1 MQNFTSELA
10 SFMVAL
16 QTSNRVQYHRSQL
29 ELTLEQQIALL
40 TQIKATISS
49 PVGSTVDSGPESP
62 SEKAS
67 SEKQATQCINN
78 LSRPKA

>member
-1 MQNFTSELA
+1 MNNFTSELA

-49 PVGSTVDSGPESP
+49 PVNSGPESP
-62 SEKAS
+62 SEKVS
-67 SEKQATQCINN
+67 TEKQATQCINN